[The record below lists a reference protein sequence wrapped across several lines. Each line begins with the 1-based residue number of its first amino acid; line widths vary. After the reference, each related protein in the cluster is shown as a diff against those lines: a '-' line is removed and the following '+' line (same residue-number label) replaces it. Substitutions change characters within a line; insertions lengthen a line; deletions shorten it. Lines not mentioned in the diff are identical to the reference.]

1 MSTET
6 DTKRANHPL
15 SRIEYQVMWNRLISV
30 VEEQAQT
37 LVRTAFGTA
46 TREAGDLSAG
56 VYDTQGRMLAQAVTG
71 TPGHVNSM
79 AASVGYVLE
88 KVPLAKM
95 SDGDAYIV
103 NDPWQGT
110 GHLNDIVI
118 VTPTFRRGTAVGL
131 FACTLHVV
139 DIGGRGIIGEA
150 KQVYEEGIYIPI
162 TKIVDK
168 GVMNDW
174 LIDIIKANVR
184 EPIQVI
190 GDIYSEIA
198 SNEVGGKRLVAMMDE
213 FGLEHLDDLAKHV
226 LDHSREASLEA
237 INKLP
242 HGTYTN
248 SMMVDGINGVPMEL
262 KAKLTIGPTGIDVDF
277 AGSAGVV
284 QLGINVPLCY
294 TEAYTSF
301 GVKCIVA
308 PHVPNNWASL
318 ATIRVTAPEGCILN
332 AKHPLPVAGRSIIG
346 QMLPDVVFGCLQ
358 QAIPD
363 GVPAEGTSCLWNVRL
378 MGGMGRVDGD
388 SEKLLKA
395 TPFAVTGFHSGG
407 TGARPKLDGLSA
419 TAFPSGVRN
428 VPVEI
433 TETIAPVLVWNK
445 EYRQDSGGTG
455 ARPKLDGLSATAF
468 PSGVRNVPVEI
479 TETIA
484 PVLVWNKEYR
494 QDSGG
499 AGEFRGGLG
508 QVMEIE
514 TAEDM
519 PFAISSSYDRVVFP
533 PRGRLGGLNGM
544 TGKIEAVHSGRQLPP
559 KASSS
564 IPVGERLRISMPGGG
579 GYGDP
584 HKRPPERVADDVERG
599 LVSAQSARD
608 HYGVA
613 LTPDFKVDVAETAK
627 LRTKVAAE

>member
-1 MSTET
+1 
-6 DTKRANHPL
+6 
-15 SRIEYQVMWNRLISV
+15 VMWNRLISV

-56 VYDTQGRMLAQAVTG
+56 VYDTKGRMLAQAVTG

-79 AASVGYVLE
+79 AMSTRYVLD
-88 KVPLAKM
+88 KIPLAKM
-95 SDGDAYIV
+95 NEGDAFIV

-118 VTPTFRRGTAVGL
+118 VTPTFRRDKAVGL

-150 KQVYEEGIYIPI
+150 RQVYEEGIYLPI
-162 TKIVDK
+162 TKIVDR
-168 GVMNDW
+168 GEVNEW

-184 EPIQVI
+184 EPVQVI

-198 SNEVGGKRLVAMMDE
+198 SNEVGGRRLVAMMDE
-213 FGLEHLDDLAKHV
+213 FGLEHLDDLATHV
-226 LDHSREASLEA
+226 LDHSREASLAA
-237 INKLP
+237 INRLP
-242 HGTYTN
+242 HGVYYN
-248 SMMVDGINGVPMEL
+248 SMMVDGINGKPMEL
-262 KAKLTIGPTGIDVDF
+262 KAKLTIGPGGIDVDF

-284 QLGINVPLCY
+284 PLGINVPLCY

-308 PHVPNNWASL
+308 PHVPNNAASL

-332 AKHPLPVAGRSIIG
+332 AKHPAPVAGRSIIG
-346 QMLPDVVFGCLQ
+346 QMLPDVVFGCLA
-358 QAIPD
+358 QALPG

-378 MGGMGRVDGD
+378 MGGMGRVEGEADVLGD
-388 SEKLLKA
+388 A
-395 TPFAVTGFHSGG
+395 TPFNVTGFHSGG

-433 TETIAPVLVWNK
+433 TETIAPV
-445 EYRQDSGGTG
+445 
-455 ARPKLDGLSATAF
+455 
-468 PSGVRNVPVEI
+468 
-479 TETIA
+479 
-484 PVLVWNKEYR
+484 
-494 QDSGG
+494 
-499 AGEFRGGLG
+499 FRGGLG

-514 TAEDM
+514 TAEGK
-519 PFAISSSYDRVVFP
+519 PFGISTSYDRVVFP
-533 PRGRLGGLNGM
+533 PRGRLGGKDGA
-544 TGKIEAVHSGRQLPP
+544 TGRVELVSGKVLPP
-559 KASSS
+559 KAQST
-564 IPVGERLRISMPGGG
+564 IPAGERLRISMPGGG

-584 HKRPPERVADDVERG
+584 MDRPAEKVAEDVEKG
-599 LVSAQSARD
+599 LVSAAKAREL
-608 HYGVA
+608 YGVA
-613 LTPDFKVDVAETAK
+613 LTADFEVDGPETTR
-627 LRTKVAAE
+627 LRTRPATA

>member
-1 MSTET
+1 MSAS
-6 DTKRANHPL
+6 RSNHPL

-79 AASVGYVLE
+79 AMSTNHVLA

-95 SDGDAYIV
+95 NEGDSYIV

-118 VTPTFRRGTAVGL
+118 VTPTFRRGRPVGL

-162 TKIVDK
+162 TKIVDR
-168 GVMNDW
+168 GEVNEW

-198 SNEVGGKRLVAMMDE
+198 SNEVGSKRLVAMMDE
-213 FGLEHLDDLAKHV
+213 FGLEHLDDLAKFV
-226 LDHSREASLEA
+226 LDHSREASLAA

-242 HGTYTN
+242 HGTYYN
-248 SMMVDGINGVPMEL
+248 SMMVDGINGKPMEL
-262 KAKLTIGPTGIDVDF
+262 KAKLTIGADGIDVDF

-284 QLGINVPLCY
+284 PFGINVPLCY

-308 PHVPNNWASL
+308 PNVPNNAASL

-332 AKHPLPVAGRSIIG
+332 AKHPLAVAGRSIIG
-346 QMLPDVVFGCLQ
+346 QMLPDVVFGCLA
-358 QAIPD
+358 QALPG

-378 MGGMGRVDGD
+378 MGGMGRVEGD
-388 SEKLLKA
+388 AETLRDA
-395 TPFAVTGFHSGG
+395 THFNVTGFHSGG

-433 TETIAPVLVWNK
+433 TETIAPVL
-445 EYRQDSGGTG
+445 
-455 ARPKLDGLSATAF
+455 
-468 PSGVRNVPVEI
+468 I
-479 TETIA
+479 
-484 PVLVWNKEYR
+484 WNKEYR

-514 TAEDM
+514 TAEDK
-519 PFAISSSYDRVVFP
+519 PFGISTSYDRVVFP
-533 PRGRLGGLNGM
+533 PRGRHGGQNGL
-544 TGKIEAVHSGRQLPP
+544 TGRVELVSGKVLPP
-559 KASSS
+559 KAQST

-584 HKRPPERVADDVERG
+584 MKRPAARVAADVARG
-599 LVSAQSARD
+599 LVSAKAAREL
-608 HYGVA
+608 YGVA
-613 LTPDFKVDVAETAK
+613 LKADGSVDEAETVR

>member
-1 MSTET
+1 M
-6 DTKRANHPL
+6 RANHPL
-15 SRIEYQVMWNRLISV
+15 SRIEHQVMWNRLISV

-79 AASVGYVLE
+79 AMSTRYVLDKIPIE
-88 KVPLAKM
+88 KM
-95 SDGDAYIV
+95 NEGDAFIV

-118 VTPTFRRGTAVGL
+118 VTPTFRRGQPVGL

-150 KQVYEEGIYIPI
+150 RQVYEEGIYLPI
-162 TKIVDK
+162 TKIVDR
-168 GVMNDW
+168 GEVNEW

-184 EPIQVI
+184 EPVQVI

-213 FGLEHLDDLAKHV
+213 FGLEHLDDLARHI
-226 LDHSREASLEA
+226 LDHSREASLAA
-237 INKLP
+237 IDRLP
-242 HGTYTN
+242 HGTYHN
-248 SMMVDGINGVPMEL
+248 AMMVDGINGRPMEL
-262 KAKLTIGPTGIDVDF
+262 KARLTIGPDGIDVDF

-284 QLGINVPLCY
+284 PHGINVPLCY

-301 GVKCIVA
+301 GAKCIVA
-308 PHVPNNWASL
+308 PHVPNNAASL

-332 AKHPLPVAGRSIIG
+332 ARHPAPVAGRSIIG
-346 QMLPDVVFGCLQ
+346 QMLPDVVFGCLT
-358 QAIPD
+358 QAVP
-363 GVPAEGTSCLWNVRL
+363 GRVPAEGTSCLWNVRL
-378 MGGMGRVDGD
+378 MGGMGRVEGEADVLGD
-388 SEKLLKA
+388 A
-395 TPFAVTGFHSGG
+395 TPFNVTGFHSGG

-433 TETIAPVLVWNK
+433 TETNAPVLIWKK
-445 EYRQDSGGTG
+445 EYRT
-455 ARPKLDGLSATAF
+455 
-468 PSGVRNVPVEI
+468 
-479 TETIA
+479 
-484 PVLVWNKEYR
+484 
-494 QDSGG
+494 DSGG

-514 TAEDM
+514 TAESK
-519 PFAISSSYDRVVFP
+519 PFAISTSFDRVVFP
-533 PRGRLGGLNGM
+533 PRGRLGGREGA
-544 TGKIEAVHSGRQLPP
+544 TGRVELVSGKVLPP
-559 KASSS
+559 KAQSS

-584 HKRPPERVADDVERG
+584 KERPVDRVVADVEKG
-599 LVSAQSARD
+599 LVSVARARD
-608 HYGVA
+608 LYGVS
-613 LTPDFKVDVAETAK
+613 LTADFKVDEAETAK
-627 LRTKVAAE
+627 LRAKVTAA

>member
-1 MSTET
+1 M
-6 DTKRANHPL
+6 RANHPL
-15 SRIEYQVMWNRLISV
+15 NRIEYQVMWNRLISV

-56 VYDTQGRMLAQAVTG
+56 VYDTKGRMVAQAVTG

-79 AASVGYVLE
+79 AMSVGYVLD

-95 SDGDAYIV
+95 ADGDAYIV

-118 VTPTFRRGTAVGL
+118 VTPTFRRGAAVGL

-139 DIGGRGIIGEA
+139 DIGGRGIMGA
-150 KQVYEEGIYIPI
+150 AQQVYEEGLYIPI

-168 GVMNDW
+168 GEINQW
-174 LIDIIKANVR
+174 LVDIIAANVR
-184 EPIQVI
+184 EPVQVI
-190 GDIYSEIA
+190 GDIYSEIS
-198 SNEVGGKRLVAMMDE
+198 SNEVGGRRLVAMMDE
-213 FGLEHLDDLAKHV
+213 FGLEHLDDLARHI

-237 INKLP
+237 IRKLP
-242 HGTYTN
+242 FGTYHN
-248 SMMVDGINGVPMEL
+248 SMTVDGMNGKSMEL
-262 KAKLTIGPTGIDVDF
+262 KAALTIGPDGIDVDF

-284 QLGINVPLCY
+284 QNGINVPLCY

-308 PHVPNNWASL
+308 PHVPNNAASL
-318 ATIRVTAPEGCILN
+318 ATIRVTAPDGCILN
-332 AKHPLPVAGRSIIG
+332 AKHPAPVAARSIIG

-358 QAIPD
+358 QALPQ

-388 SEKLLKA
+388 PAVLAKA
-395 TPFAVTGFHSGG
+395 TPFNVTSFHSGG

-433 TETIAPVLVWNK
+433 TETIAPVLVWSK
-445 EYRQDSGGTG
+445 EYRT
-455 ARPKLDGLSATAF
+455 
-468 PSGVRNVPVEI
+468 
-479 TETIA
+479 
-484 PVLVWNKEYR
+484 
-494 QDSGG
+494 DSGG
-499 AGEFRGGLG
+499 AGEYRGGLG
-508 QVMEIE
+508 QIMEIE
-514 TAEDM
+514 SAEDM
-519 PFAISSSYDRVVFP
+519 PFGISTSFDRVVYP
-533 PRGRLGGLNGM
+533 PRGRAGGKAGM
-544 TGKIEAVHSGRQLPP
+544 TGKVEIVSGKTLPP
-559 KASSS
+559 KAHSS
-564 IPVGERLRISMPGGG
+564 IPAGERLRVSMPGGG

-584 HKRPPERVADDVERG
+584 RRRDPAKVARDVASG
-599 LVSAQSARD
+599 LVSEDVARTV
-608 HYGVA
+608 YGVV
-613 LTPDFKVDVAETAK
+613 LTADLAVDEAATAK
-627 LRTKVAAE
+627 ARLATAAE

>member
-1 MSTET
+1 MS
-6 DTKRANHPL
+6 RNHPL

-37 LVRTAFGTA
+37 LIRTAFGTA

-79 AASVGYVLE
+79 AMSVGYVLD
-88 KVPLAKM
+88 KIPLTKM
-95 SDGDAYIV
+95 NDGDAFIV

-139 DIGGRGIIGEA
+139 DIGGRGIMGA
-150 KQVYEEGIYIPI
+150 ANQVYEEGLYIPI
-162 TKIVDK
+162 TKIVDR

-174 LIDIIKANVR
+174 LIDIIKSNVR
-184 EPIQVI
+184 EPVQVI

-198 SNEVGGKRLVAMMDE
+198 SNEVGSTRLVSMMDE
-213 FGLEHLDDLAKHV
+213 FGLEHLDDLAKHI
-226 LDHSREASLEA
+226 LDHSREASLAA

-242 HGTYTN
+242 HGTYHNT
-248 SMMVDGINGVPMEL
+248 MMVDGINGKSMEI
-262 KAKLTIGPTGIDVDF
+262 KAALTIGPDGIDVDF
-277 AGSAGVV
+277 TGSPGPV

-308 PHVPNNWASL
+308 PHVPNNAGSL
-318 ATIRVTAPEGCILN
+318 ATIRVTAPKDCILN
-332 AKHPLPVAGRSIIG
+332 AQHPAPVAARSIIG

-358 QAIPD
+358 QALPE

-388 SEKLLKA
+388 PAMLQKA
-395 TPFAVTGFHSGG
+395 TSFNVTSFHSGG

-433 TETIAPVLVWNK
+433 TETLAPVLIWSK
-445 EYRQDSGGTG
+445 EYRT
-455 ARPKLDGLSATAF
+455 
-468 PSGVRNVPVEI
+468 
-479 TETIA
+479 
-484 PVLVWNKEYR
+484 
-494 QDSGG
+494 DSGG
-499 AGEFRGGLG
+499 AGEHRGGLG

-514 TAEDM
+514 SAEDM
-519 PFAISSSYDRVVFP
+519 PFGISTSFDRVVFP
-533 PRGRLGGLNGM
+533 PRGRAGGQAGA
-544 TGKIEAVHSGRQLPP
+544 TGRIELASGKTLPP
-559 KASSS
+559 KAHSS
-564 IPVGERLRISMPGGG
+564 IPVGERLRVSMPGGG
-579 GYGDP
+579 GFGDP
-584 HKRPPERVADDVERG
+584 RRRDPAKVAQDVRRG
-599 LVSAQSARD
+599 LVSDEVARKV
-608 HYGVA
+608 YGVV
-613 LTPDFKVDVAETAK
+613 LTADHRVDTAATAK
-627 LRTKVAAE
+627 VRAAVAAE

>member
-1 MSTET
+1 MSTPSSA
-6 DTKRANHPL
+6 KRANHPL

-56 VYDTQGRMLAQAVTG
+56 VYDTKGRMLAQAVTG

-79 AASVGYVLE
+79 AMSTGYVLD
-88 KVPLAKM
+88 KVPITKM
-95 SDGDAYIV
+95 NEGDAFIV

-118 VTPTFRRGTAVGL
+118 VTPTFRRGKPVGL

-150 KQVYEEGIYIPI
+150 KQVYEEGIYLPI
-162 TKIVDK
+162 TKIVDR
-168 GVMNDW
+168 GEMNEW

-213 FGLEHLDDLAKHV
+213 FGLEHLDDLAKHI

-237 INKLP
+237 INRLP
-242 HGTYTN
+242 HGTYHN
-248 SMMVDGINGVPMEL
+248 SMMVDGINGKPMEL
-262 KAKLTIGPTGIDVDF
+262 KAKLTIGPEGIDVDF

-308 PHVPNNWASL
+308 PHVPNNAASL

-332 AKHPLPVAGRSIIG
+332 AKHPAPVAGRSIIG

-358 QAIPD
+358 QAMPE

-378 MGGMGRVDGD
+378 MGGMGRVDAD
-388 SEKLLKA
+388 PEKLKGA
-395 TPFAVTGFHSGG
+395 TPYNVTGFHSGG

-433 TETIAPVLVWNK
+433 TETNAPVLVW
-445 EYRQDSGGTG
+445 S
-455 ARPKLDGLSATAF
+455 
-468 PSGVRNVPVEI
+468 
-479 TETIA
+479 
-484 PVLVWNKEYR
+484 KEYR

-519 PFAISSSYDRVVFP
+519 PFAISTSFDRVVYP
-533 PRGRLGGLNGM
+533 PRGRAGGKNGT
-544 TGKIEAVHSGRQLPP
+544 TGRVETRSGRTLPP
-559 KASSS
+559 KAQST
-564 IPVGERLRISMPGGG
+564 IAVGDRLIVSMPGGG

-584 HKRPPERVADDVERG
+584 HKRPAGKVADDVARG
-599 LVSAQSARD
+599 LVSVEAARE

-613 LTPDFKVDVAETAK
+613 VDADGVLDAAETAR

>member
-1 MSTET
+1 
-6 DTKRANHPL
+6 
-15 SRIEYQVMWNRLISV
+15 
-30 VEEQAQT
+30 
-37 LVRTAFGTA
+37 VRTAFGTA

-56 VYDTQGRMLAQAVTG
+56 VYDTKGRMLAQAVTG

-79 AASVGYVLE
+79 AMSTGHVLD
-88 KVPLAKM
+88 KVPITRM
-95 SDGDAYIV
+95 NEGDAFIV

-118 VTPTFRRGTAVGL
+118 VTPTFRRGKPVGL

-162 TKIVDK
+162 TKIVDR
-168 GVMNDW
+168 GEMNEW

-213 FGLEHLDDLAKHV
+213 FGLEHLDDLAKHI

-242 HGTYTN
+242 HGTYHN
-248 SMMVDGINGVPMEL
+248 SMMVDGINGKPMEL
-262 KAKLTIGPTGIDVDF
+262 KAKLTIGPEGIDVDF

-308 PHVPNNWASL
+308 PHVPNNAASL

-332 AKHPLPVAGRSIIG
+332 AKHPAPVAGRSIIG

-358 QAIPD
+358 QAMPE

-378 MGGMGRVDGD
+378 MGGMGRVDAEAD
-388 SEKLLKA
+388 QLKGA
-395 TPFAVTGFHSGG
+395 TPYNVTGFHSGG

-433 TETIAPVLVWNK
+433 TETNAPVLVW
-445 EYRQDSGGTG
+445 
-455 ARPKLDGLSATAF
+455 A
-468 PSGVRNVPVEI
+468 
-479 TETIA
+479 
-484 PVLVWNKEYR
+484 KEYR

-519 PFAISSSYDRVVFP
+519 PFAISTSFDRVVYP
-533 PRGRLGGLNGM
+533 PRGRAGGKNGT
-544 TGKIEAVHSGRQLPP
+544 TGRVETRSGRTLPP
-559 KASSS
+559 KAQST
-564 IPVGERLRISMPGGG
+564 IAVGDRLIVSMPGGG

-584 HKRPPERVADDVERG
+584 HKRPAEKVADDVARG
-599 LVSAQSARD
+599 LVSVEAARE
-608 HYGVA
+608 HYGVTVSA
-613 LTPDFKVDVAETAK
+613 DGLLDEAETAR
-627 LRTKVAAE
+627 LRTKVTAE

>member
-1 MSTET
+1 MSQ
-6 DTKRANHPL
+6 RSNHPL

-56 VYDTQGRMLAQAVTG
+56 VYDTKGRMLAQAVTG

-79 AASVGYVLE
+79 AMSTGYVLD
-88 KVPLAKM
+88 KVPITRM
-95 SDGDAYIV
+95 NEGDAFIV

-118 VTPTFRRGTAVGL
+118 VTPTFRRGNPVGL

-150 KQVYEEGIYIPI
+150 KQVYEEGIYLPI
-162 TKIVDK
+162 TKIVDR
-168 GVMNDW
+168 GEMNEW
-174 LIDIIKANVR
+174 LIDIIRANVR
-184 EPIQVI
+184 EPVEVI

-242 HGTYTN
+242 HGTYHN
-248 SMMVDGINGVPMEL
+248 SMTVDGINGKPMEL
-262 KAKLTIGPTGIDVDF
+262 KAKLTIGPDGIDVDF

-284 QLGINVPLCY
+284 PLGINVPLCY

-308 PHVPNNWASL
+308 PHVPNNAASL

-358 QAIPD
+358 QAMPG

-378 MGGMGRVDGD
+378 MGGMGRVDAEAD
-388 SEKLLKA
+388 QLKGA
-395 TPFAVTGFHSGG
+395 TPYNVTGFHSGG

-433 TETIAPVLVWNK
+433 TETNAPVLIW
-445 EYRQDSGGTG
+445 S
-455 ARPKLDGLSATAF
+455 
-468 PSGVRNVPVEI
+468 
-479 TETIA
+479 
-484 PVLVWNKEYR
+484 KEYR

-514 TAEDM
+514 TAENM
-519 PFAISSSYDRVVFP
+519 PFAISTSFDRVTYP
-533 PRGRLGGLNGM
+533 PRGRAGGKNGT
-544 TGKIEAVHSGRQLPP
+544 TGRVETRSGRLLPP
-559 KASSS
+559 KAQST
-564 IPVGERLRISMPGGG
+564 IAVGDRLIVSMPGGG

-584 HKRPPERVADDVERG
+584 HQRPAKKVADDVARE
-599 LVSAQSARD
+599 LVSVEAAREY
-608 HYGVA
+608 YGVA
-613 LTPDFKVDVAETAK
+613 VSADGVLDEAETAR
-627 LRTKVAAE
+627 LRVKAAAE

>member
-1 MSTET
+1 MST
-6 DTKRANHPL
+6 RSNHPL

-56 VYDTQGRMLAQAVTG
+56 VYDTKGRMLAQAVTG

-79 AASVGYVLE
+79 AMSTGYVLD
-88 KVPLAKM
+88 KVPITRM
-95 SDGDAYIV
+95 NEGDAFIV

-118 VTPTFRRGTAVGL
+118 VTPTFRRGKPVGL

-162 TKIVDK
+162 TKIVDR
-168 GVMNDW
+168 GEMNHW

-184 EPIQVI
+184 EPVEVI

-213 FGLEHLDDLAKHV
+213 FGLEHLDDLAKHI

-242 HGTYTN
+242 HGTYHN
-248 SMMVDGINGVPMEL
+248 SMTVDGINGKPMEL
-262 KAKLTIGPTGIDVDF
+262 KAKLTIGPEGIDVDF
-277 AGSAGVV
+277 AGSAGTV

-308 PHVPNNWASL
+308 PHVPNNAASL

-332 AKHPLPVAGRSIIG
+332 AKHPAPVAGRSIIG

-358 QAIPD
+358 QAMPE

-378 MGGMGRVDGD
+378 MGGMGRVDADPDTIRG
-388 SEKLLKA
+388 A
-395 TPFAVTGFHSGG
+395 TRYNVTGFHSGG

-433 TETIAPVLVWNK
+433 TETNAPVLVWSK
-445 EYRQDSGGTG
+445 ESR
-455 ARPKLDGLSATAF
+455 R
-468 PSGVRNVPVEI
+468 
-479 TETIA
+479 
-484 PVLVWNKEYR
+484 
-494 QDSGG
+494 DSGG

-519 PFAISSSYDRVVFP
+519 PFAISTSFDRVVYP
-533 PRGRLGGLNGM
+533 PRGRAGGKNGT
-544 TGKIEAVHSGRQLPP
+544 TGRVETRSGRTLPP
-559 KASSS
+559 KAQST
-564 IPVGERLRISMPGGG
+564 IAVGDRLIVSMPGGG

-584 HKRPPERVADDVERG
+584 HKRPAEKVADDVARG
-599 LVSAQSARD
+599 LVSVESARE

-613 LTPDFKVDVAETAK
+613 VGADGVLDEAETAR

>member
-1 MSTET
+1 MST
-6 DTKRANHPL
+6 RSNHPL

-56 VYDTQGRMLAQAVTG
+56 VYDTKGRMLAQAVTG

-79 AASVGYVLE
+79 AMSTGYVLD
-88 KVPLAKM
+88 KVPITRM
-95 SDGDAYIV
+95 NEGDAFIV

-118 VTPTFRRGTAVGL
+118 VTPTFRRGKPVGL

-162 TKIVDK
+162 TKIVDR
-168 GVMNDW
+168 GEMNHW

-184 EPIQVI
+184 EPVEVI

-213 FGLEHLDDLAKHV
+213 FGLEHLDDLAKHI

-242 HGTYTN
+242 HGTYHN
-248 SMMVDGINGVPMEL
+248 SMTVDGINGKPMEL
-262 KAKLTIGPTGIDVDF
+262 KAKLTIGPEGIDVDF
-277 AGSAGVV
+277 AGSAGTV

-308 PHVPNNWASL
+308 PHVPNNAASL

-332 AKHPLPVAGRSIIG
+332 AKHPAPVAGRSIIG

-358 QAIPD
+358 QAMPE

-378 MGGMGRVDGD
+378 MGGMGRVDADPDTIRG
-388 SEKLLKA
+388 A
-395 TPFAVTGFHSGG
+395 TRYNVTGFHSGG

-433 TETIAPVLVWNK
+433 TETNAPVLVWSK
-445 EYRQDSGGTG
+445 EYR
-455 ARPKLDGLSATAF
+455 R
-468 PSGVRNVPVEI
+468 
-479 TETIA
+479 
-484 PVLVWNKEYR
+484 
-494 QDSGG
+494 DSGG

-519 PFAISSSYDRVVFP
+519 PFAISTSFDRVVYP
-533 PRGRLGGLNGM
+533 PRGRAGGKNGT
-544 TGKIEAVHSGRQLPP
+544 TGRVETRSGRTLPP
-559 KASSS
+559 KAQST
-564 IPVGERLRISMPGGG
+564 IAVGDRLIVSMPGGG

-584 HKRPPERVADDVERG
+584 HKRPAEKVADDVARG
-599 LVSAQSARD
+599 LVSVESARE

-613 LTPDFKVDVAETAK
+613 VGADGVLDEAETAR